1 MEICLYLKHIFIY
14 FVNFFFQKPSPDMD
28 EFDIIT
34 NRNKT
39 GDLLTTNDS
48 TTNISN
54 NNGKTFSISLP
65 YMNLLIIYYCYYHNS
80 SSPRRF
86 GSFVVNEYYNNRY
99 NK

>member
-1 MEICLYLKHIFIY
+1 MYIVLFLIRKFIT
-14 FVNFFFQKPSPDMD
+14 FALQKPSPDMD

-54 NNGKTFSISLP
+54 NNGK
-65 YMNLLIIYYCYYHNS
+65 Y
-80 SSPRRF
+80 
-86 GSFVVNEYYNNRY
+86 
-99 NK
+99 K